1 MPSAPDQQTD
11 QQMDPSMDL
20 SINLQAETA
29 HTIHHTILDH
39 ISETI
44 VNTQAAMKTTKT
56 DEVST
61 GTTIETEGTNRT
73 HNMIRQI
80 MAFRT
85 GMTIIKIETGL
96 KTEDDQPNTNTTEN
110 NPEHR

>member
-1 MPSAPDQQTD
+1 MTD
-11 QQMDPSMDL
+11 
-20 SINLQAETA
+20 LQAEAA

-44 VNTQAAMKTTKT
+44 VDTQAAMKTTKT
-56 DEVST
+56 DKVST
-61 GTTIETEGTNRT
+61 GTTIETEDTNRT
-73 HNMIRQI
+73 HDMIREI
-80 MAFRT
+80 MTFRT

-96 KTEDDQPNTNTTEN
+96 TTEDDQPNTNTTET